1 MDKHAKRGGAT
12 PLRVII
18 YTLVVLITASFQSAF
33 FGKVTFFGTVP
44 ALLLALTAAA
54 AFFDGTNTGVAVGCG
69 AGLCADAIGGFGIM
83 FSAFVYVIIGLFV
96 GAVFGERAKSR
107 PSAMLAD
114 WSLALLATV
123 AVGELVTILNMVLSL
138 GKFEF
143 GKALLYIILPETIG
157 TYIFGF
163 LAFPIYLL
171 IYKNRFAEKYRQ

>member
-18 YTLVVLITASFQSAF
+18 YTLVVLIVASFQAAF
-33 FGKVTFFGTVP
+33 FGKVTFFGAVP

-54 AFFDGTNTGVAVGCG
+54 AFFDGPKTGVAVGCG
-69 AGLCADAIGGFGIM
+69 AGLCVDAIGGFGIM
-83 FSAFVYVIIGLFV
+83 FSAFIYAIIGLAI
-96 GAVFGERAKSR
+96 GAVFGERAKTK
-107 PSAMLAD
+107 PSSMLAD
-114 WSLALLATV
+114 WSLTLLVTV
-123 AVGELVTILNMVLSL
+123 AVGEIVTILNMVLSL

-157 TYIFGF
+157 TYVFGF

-171 IYKNRFAEKYRQ
+171 IYKNRFSEKYKK